1 MSNYKPD
8 LKGIITRQTLA
19 AGDTCYLLMTEGND
33 KILELFDCKYYPPS
47 PEEFVQH
54 ENRYDLAI

>member
-33 KILELFDCKYYPPS
+33 KILELFDCKYS
-47 PEEFVQH
+47 P
-54 ENRYDLAI
+54 LAGGICAAREPI